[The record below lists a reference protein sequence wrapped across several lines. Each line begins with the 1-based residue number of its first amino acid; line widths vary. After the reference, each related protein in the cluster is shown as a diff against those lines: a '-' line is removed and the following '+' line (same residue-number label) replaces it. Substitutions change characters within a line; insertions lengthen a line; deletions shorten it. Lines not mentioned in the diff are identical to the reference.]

1 MISVPFNILPLKVTE
16 ADIQVPSTIS
26 YNKGYKDAGD
36 YKVPVTVVA
45 KDPNGKNAKT
55 LDAKDFTVKYAYENG
70 KNNAF
75 DTEIVTKVT
84 VTNTTIF

>member
-1 MISVPFNILPLKVTE
+1 M
-16 ADIQVPSTIS
+16 
-26 YNKGYKDAGD
+26 
-36 YKVPVTVVA
+36 TVVA

-55 LDAKDFTVKYAYENG
+55 LDAKDFTVKYAYESG

-84 VTNTTIF
+84 VTNTNYILDSADATKSAEITATA